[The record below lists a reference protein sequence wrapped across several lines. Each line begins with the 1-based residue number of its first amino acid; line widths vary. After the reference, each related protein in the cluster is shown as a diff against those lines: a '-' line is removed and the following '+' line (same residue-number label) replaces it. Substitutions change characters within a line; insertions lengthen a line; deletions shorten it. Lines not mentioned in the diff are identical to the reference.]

1 MHALT
6 VGRSSSRAATA
17 DWVRGK
23 PPGFP
28 SDYNGHRDVIDPA
41 VVFYSG
47 GRDTEGRTLDEI
59 LAWHDERLESVHDY
73 IQWVF
78 PTRQPS
84 GVNPT
89 APLVSPA
96 TIRTFVSDERLRARL
111 RRAFDRMLAFYGLR
125 AASAGRV
132 EIDPERFPLRARVWL
147 HPGNHN
153 HLRLTRIMDSLATLG
168 LREEALAL
176 QRCLIEDVSRG
187 PGAGRVMP
195 RTIEFWTRAI
205 SG

>member
-1 MHALT
+1 MVT
-6 VGRSSSRAATA
+6 DRVG
-17 DWVRGK
+17 D
-23 PPGFP
+23 
-28 SDYNGHRDVIDPA
+28 
-41 VVFYSG
+41 FYSG

-59 LAWHDERLESVHDY
+59 LAWDNDRLEAVHDY

-84 GVNPT
+84 GVNPD
-89 APLVSPA
+89 APLVTEA
-96 TIRTFVSDERLRARL
+96 TVRAFARDETLRARL
-111 RRAFDRMLAFYGLR
+111 KRAFGRMLGFYGLR
-125 AASAGRV
+125 ASVGRV
-132 EIDPERFPLRARVWL
+132 EIDRETFPSRARVWL

-168 LREEALAL
+168 LREEARAL
-176 QRCLIEDVSRG
+176 QRCLIEDVSTG

-195 RTIEFWTRAI
+195 RTLEFWTRAV